1 MFETKPLVHG
11 LSWSAD
17 TRRMVLQIL
26 LAALLVF
33 LISAVQA
40 QTAPGDDNRTA
51 LGDAW
56 EGVGTEVAAVGTPP
70 LSNASPPLPAAT
82 HPWPG
87 HRGLGRSSRG
97 SHATPDGQDG
107 PGAAGG

>member
-17 TRRMVLQIL
+17 KRRMVLQIL

-40 QTAPGDDNRTA
+40 QTAPGDDNKTA

-56 EGVGTEVAAVGTPP
+56 LFREDLVHVPREALQLPDR
-70 LSNASPPLPAAT
+70 SPPTDLEAAT
-82 HPWPG
+82 GDDWPSRWKR
-87 HRGLGRSSRG
+87 RGFDPAR
-97 SHATPDGQDG
+97 
-107 PGAAGG
+107 